1 MKQTSSTK
9 IPLFEEFQVAGF
21 GPANQ
26 TVSYSTGG
34 STPTTGY
41 SMQPIV
47 GQVNEVCESATN
59 EACSYE
65 DNENPEHNGDSY
77 IVEAKKYVCD
87 KIDESYK
94 KKKTW

>member
-47 GQVNEVCESATN
+47 GQVSEVCDSAVN

-65 DNENPEHNGDSY
+65 GNENPEHKGDSY
-77 IVEAKKYVCD
+77 IAEAKKYVCD